1 MLSAVFFHCIT
12 LLVNFSDICSNK
24 SRSLE
29 LELIFRLS
37 LALIIFSHVRN
48 MKLISHVIILIFS
61 LALGIFIGIQTKTQC
76 CIEERTDLGVLIG
89 FASCISCWTLLY
101 VLIEESLCV
110 GGMLRLC
117 MGTNE
122 NLEPPKPKRHSNI
135 MKSNPTLEFT
145 DL

>member
-1 MLSAVFFHCIT
+1 
-12 LLVNFSDICSNK
+12 
-24 SRSLE
+24 
-29 LELIFRLS
+29 
-37 LALIIFSHVRN
+37 

-61 LALGIFIGIQTKTQC
+61 LVLGIFIGLQTKTRC

-101 VLIEESLCV
+101 VLIEESLCA
-110 GGMLRLC
+110 GGILRLC